1 MLEEKL
7 TWALRDAR
15 PVPPAGFDARSDA
28 QLLRLT
34 TKEERPVKK
43 VSGLVL
49 VLALALLLG
58 MTAAVAA
65 TWWGI
70 ADFLNND
77 DLGDL
82 VTPVDASVQT
92 AHATFTVTEQIYDG
106 RGIYLAVTVHPT
118 EAGTLLLPGGTP
130 ADAQAATLI
139 PGQAGTLAEYAGA
152 QGYDRFVWVSAYADP
167 AGDVPVYLAQRAH
180 LEPDGTLT
188 LLLSTTGDKYPDNLP
203 LTLLCASDTLD
214 RGDTQGW
221 HEIPAVSHGRIE
233 LALHRNAAA
242 ERSYVSAAPVE
253 FGQLGITVNQLKLTV
268 TPLATYYEID
278 YTAPAPVSSKR
289 EPGWVFRFLREDG
302 TSYPAGGVA
311 RISRH
316 TVLDEASG
324 RCLQRG
330 TLDPIADMPETVTL
344 KGCRG
349 SWATWDAE
357 ESQPIPLVQAQ

>member
-1 MLEEKL
+1 MLER
-7 TWALRDAR
+7 TIARALRDAR

-49 VLALALLLG
+49 VLALLLG

-65 TWWGI
+65 NWWGI

-92 AHATFTVTEQIYDG
+92 AHAIFTVTEQIYDG
-106 RGIYLAVTVHPT
+106 RGIYLAVNVRPA
-118 EAGTLLLPGGTP
+118 EAGTLLLPGGTSV
-130 ADAQAATLI
+130 DAQAGTLI
-139 PGQAGTLAEYAGA
+139 PGQEGTLAEYARG
-152 QGYDRFVWVSAYADP
+152 QGYDRSAWVAVYALP
-167 AGDVPVYLAQRAH
+167 EGGVPVYLAQRAH

-188 LLLSTTGDKYPDNLP
+188 LLLSTTGEAYPDSLP

-214 RGDTQGW
+214 RGDTQVW
-221 HEIPAVSHGRIE
+221 HESAGASCTRLPLV
-233 LALHRNAAA
+233 LACSAAA
-242 ERSYVSAAPVE
+242 ERTYVSAAPVE
-253 FGQLGITVNQLKLTV
+253 FVQLGITLNQLKLTV

-278 YTAPAPVSSKR
+278 YTAPAPVTGKG

-324 RCLQRG
+324 RCLWRG
-330 TLDPIADMPETVTL
+330 TLDPIAEMPESVTL
-344 KGCRG
+344 KGYRG
-349 SWATWDAE
+349 SWAAWDAE
-357 ESQPIPLVQAQ
+357 ESQPIPLVQAR